1 LDATRDALLAE
12 PPQSRKDTLPFWS
25 NIRDETEAEI
35 LLHELLKKGLPE
47 AHDKE
52 SLLEKKNREIL
63 EVFLHLP
70 YRVKLQRLVN
80 LGSVRPIIDEYSTDS
95 DRNKFIS
102 RFGEML
108 LEGLEIEHLVED
120 PDGLI
125 TPDDVGMDTLLR
137 NQQVNKDT
145 RFSIQM
151 IPYGTDEYGTSR
163 SERARSLYRAWN
175 MHRAGRA
182 QYEEYL
188 FKKGK
193 IGLKK

>member
-1 LDATRDALLAE
+1 MKNGI
-12 PPQSRKDTLPFWS
+12 P
-25 NIRDETEAEI
+25 
-35 LLHELLKKGLPE
+35 KG
-47 AHDKE
+47 KNNE
-52 SLLEKKNREIL
+52 SSLEKKVREIL
-63 EVFLHLP
+63 EVFLNLP
-70 YRVKLQRLVN
+70 YRVQVQRLVN
-80 LGSVRPIIDEYSTDS
+80 LGSLRPIIDEYTTDS
-95 DRNKFIS
+95 DRDKFIS
-102 RFGEML
+102 RYGEML

-120 PDGLI
+120 PDGPI
-125 TPDDVGMDTLLR
+125 TPDDVGMDALLR

-163 SERARSLYRAWN
+163 SQRARSLYRAWN